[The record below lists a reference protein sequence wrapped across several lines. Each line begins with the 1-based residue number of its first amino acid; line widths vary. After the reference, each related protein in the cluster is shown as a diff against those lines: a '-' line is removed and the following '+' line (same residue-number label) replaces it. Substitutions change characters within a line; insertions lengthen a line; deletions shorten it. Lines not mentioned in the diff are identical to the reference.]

1 MKANKPRFIFLELGL
16 TCSFQRFSFRVIYFF
31 FLLILLKYFLHP
43 IEPVLRA
50 LKARAVH
57 EFEIICPLRTRSWL
71 RHCLCIILN
80 VFWMQDKFLWTKN
93 FHFKCVLIKIN
104 IIKLFLHNSI
114 FPFIIPT
121 NSCKKNK
128 ITESCLLMQRFIAA
142 IRKGR
147 IFNFGG
153 ERMIKAEIVINYEL
167 SDRAIK
173 QL

>member
-1 MKANKPRFIFLELGL
+1 MILILFWSILVSILGSEFYAYFAWSRSWSQIQELG
-16 TCSFQRFSFRVIYFF
+16 
-31 FLLILLKYFLHP
+31 
-43 IEPVLRA
+43 
-50 LKARAVH
+50 
-57 EFEIICPLRTRSWL
+57 
-71 RHCLCIILN
+71 LN